1 MGIARGTW
9 NQRGWG
15 RVGAPALARTRR
27 SLLQRPDA
35 TSRPESCR
43 GLKKFPAIL
52 AASLRGRRIS
62 DEKGLIPPGG
72 SLWTFLGIAPTA
84 SRRHRRRFT
93 ALPEKVWSLL
103 AFCRDLGE
111 EEKHHPST
119 PGRDG
124 LPEAR
129 LSRARTGTRAALRF
143 CWAPER
149 ALARPASRC
158 AAAPRSQA
166 KWKPRLAPK

>member
-9 NQRGWG
+9 NRRGRG
-15 RVGAPALARTRR
+15 CAGAPALARTRR

-43 GLKKFPAIL
+43 DLKKFPAIL

-111 EEKHHPST
+111 EEKHHPSP
-119 PGRDG
+119 PGGTGCPKRGSAGPGQGRALPSGFVG
-124 LPEAR
+124 LP
-129 LSRARTGTRAALRF
+129 SALWHVLPRG
-143 CWAPER
+143 AQ
-149 ALARPASRC
+149 RPHGRRPSGNHA
-158 AAAPRSQA
+158 
-166 KWKPRLAPK
+166 